1 MSKHLWL
8 QKQQGEALLRL
19 QEPADLFDGKALR
32 ALLSQAEKQGLM
44 DSSASE
50 APDDSGATASTV
62 QTNPIAQTEPAV
74 SEAPTASVAPAF
86 SASHSEPLVLL
97 QNDTGAGYCLERASI
112 NAGLKRLRDMTQ
124 QQKRQHWQAAR
135 LRINEQLSDERL
147 YLVHCIDHCLLCW
160 RRVDADLGPL
170 GEQHA
175 VLRDAQGMIEH
186 DEQELPEV
194 TLRALETAAARALY
208 ALWLDIGSVLVA
220 ISGTGSLAIR
230 DAWSIEQQQP
240 LDRAILNESLNR
252 WLESW
257 EMDREQPFR
266 LGADPELIFVDES
279 NKLVSASSILL
290 DYTSEEIGI
299 DALLYKNKLIY
310 PIVELRPRP
319 AGHPARLFAT
329 LHGLLKE
336 LNELA
341 AEQNLRWQAGAMPV
355 KGVALGGHLHVSG
368 IPLTPRLLRLLDVM
382 LALPF
387 AALADESGKARND
400 KFGGLGDYRKQF
412 HGGFEY
418 RTLPSWLVS
427 PALTKA
433 AIYVCWLTVEQR
445 FALAE
450 HLHSDD
456 LQTVEEVYAQ
466 GEREQLCALAQKY
479 IELLVSLTTDRRLV
493 EGVQPLQRAL
503 QQRSTWNE
511 QSDIRQR
518 WKLAERSLE
527 REGQTKA

>member
-8 QKQQGEALLRL
+8 QKQQGEARLRL
-19 QEPADLFDGKALR
+19 QEPADLFEGKALM
-32 ALLSQAEKQGLM
+32 ALLSKAEKQGLM
-44 DSSASE
+44 DSSASVV
-50 APDDSGATASTV
+50 PDDSAAT
-62 QTNPIAQTEPAV
+62 AQTELVAQAEPEAQT
-74 SEAPTASVAPAF
+74 APTTSVAPAS
-86 SASHSEPLVLL
+86 SAPGSEPLVLL
-97 QNDTGAGYCLERASI
+97 QNDAGAGYCLERASI

-124 QQKRQHWQAAR
+124 QQKRQRWQAAR
-135 LRINEQLSDERL
+135 LRIDEQLRDERL

-170 GEQHA
+170 GEPHA

-208 ALWLDIGSVLVA
+208 ALWLDVGSVLVA

-257 EMDREQPFR
+257 ELDREQPFR

-319 AGHPARLFAT
+319 ASHPARLFAT
-329 LHGLLKE
+329 LHRLLKE

-341 AEQNLRWQAGAMPV
+341 AEQNLRWQAGAMPI

-450 HLHSDD
+450 RLHSDD
-456 LQTVEEVYAQ
+456 LRAVAEAYAQ
-466 GEREQLCALAQKY
+466 GAREQLCALAQKY
-479 IELLVSLTTDRRLV
+479 IELLISLTTDRRLV

-527 REGQTKA
+527 REEQPKA